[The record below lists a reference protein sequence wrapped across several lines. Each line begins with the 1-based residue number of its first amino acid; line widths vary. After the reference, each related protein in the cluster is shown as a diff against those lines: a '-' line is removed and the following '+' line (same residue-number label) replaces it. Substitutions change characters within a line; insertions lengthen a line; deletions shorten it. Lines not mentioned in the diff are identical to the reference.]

1 MIYITT
7 RMSFKSTR
15 QIPLPN
21 LTTVQFLQP
30 THTKMNPG
38 SFKSHTSSSLTLL
51 RPGFCVVLIECS
63 TGNYATPGLLLMSP
77 SKIPMSPPPV
87 TKLVLIFWNRNQ
99 ARSPPSSLQCLFL
112 TRLHCHALVM
122 VSFPCDLIAPCTA
135 LCRKNDLCLCVSPT
149 FLSSLIKPENIHTS

>member
-7 RMSFKSTR
+7 RMSFKSTKR
-15 QIPLPN
+15 ISLPN
-21 LTTVQFLQP
+21 LTTVRCLQL

-38 SFKSHTSSSLTLL
+38 SFKLHTSSSLILL
-51 RPGFCVVLIECS
+51 RPGFYVLIICS
-63 TGNYATPGLLLMSP
+63 TWNFTTPRLFLMIP

-87 TKLVLIFWNRNQ
+87 TKLILIFWNRNQ

-112 TRLHCHALVM
+112 TPLYCPALVT
-122 VSFPCDLIAPCTA
+122 VSFPCDLIAPCTV
-135 LCRKNDLCLCVSPT
+135 LFHNNDLCLCVSPT